1 MSFSRS
7 LGKLNQ
13 QQFITG
19 VKQYISP
26 GELEQMLN
34 FTIIPTNILD
44 EANMVP
50 SLQSS
55 TTNMRTTTTN
65 FGSNELVSDEQLRQ
79 IAQQAARK
87 SWSRLALTLGFL
99 EYDIEAYRVKNNGDS
114 TGTVNFNLNFQSN
127 RFVFVSLDV
136 RSSSYLA

>member
-1 MSFSRS
+1 
-7 LGKLNQ
+7 
-13 QQFITG
+13 
-19 VKQYISP
+19 
-26 GELEQMLN
+26 MLN
-34 FTIIPTNILD
+34 FTIIPTSILD

-55 TTNMRTTTTN
+55 SANMRTTTTN

-127 RFVFVSLDV
+127 RSVFLSLDV